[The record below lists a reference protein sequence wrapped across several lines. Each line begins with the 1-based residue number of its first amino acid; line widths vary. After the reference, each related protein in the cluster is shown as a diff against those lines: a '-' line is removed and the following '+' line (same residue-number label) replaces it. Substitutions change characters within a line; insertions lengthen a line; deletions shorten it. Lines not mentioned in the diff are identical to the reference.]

1 MKFSG
6 FLTTQTNNGI
16 NHYWGYNVP
25 LEQAEA
31 VEIELDELLLF
42 NGDAHQGDL
51 DEVSN
56 MIAWMIKN
64 GVEVVKLPH

>member
-1 MKFSG
+1 MNFSG
-6 FLTTQTNNGI
+6 FLTTQTNNGTT
-16 NHYWGYNVP
+16 HYWGYNVS

-31 VEIELDELLLF
+31 VEIELDEALLF
-42 NGDAHQGDL
+42 NGDSHQGDL
-51 DEVSN
+51 DDVSN